1 MSQIC
6 YFVDESG
13 DTTLFSRH
21 GKALVGTQYTSRFF
35 ITGSLEVDDPPV
47 LEAALNSLRL
57 DLLADPLLKDVPS
70 MQAVAG
76 KTACLFHAKDDIPE
90 VRHAVFSLLLKHDL
104 HFSAVVRDKHQ
115 LLADVMLR
123 QLTQP
128 GYRYKPDGHELYD
141 ELIAKL
147 FAKFGNFGVDRQITF
162 AVRGNKPRTAVLK
175 KVLDS
180 IEQDFHSV
188 FGFCPHGHTTVQS
201 SIPSKSAGL
210 QACDYLLWALQRF
223 YERRE
228 ERYLHALWPKF
239 RRVLDLDAQEIKPKG
254 LRHQEGVEF
263 NEKHP
268 LTLLNRAGV

>member
-1 MSQIC
+1 MSSKTGNDLFIVDNSDEDWKVLSYLAEWSEISNKFDIATG
-6 YFVDESG
+6 YFEIG
-13 DTTLFSRH
+13 
-21 GKALVGTQYTSRFF
+21 A
-35 ITGSLEVDDPPV
+35 
-47 LEAALNSLRL
+47 
-57 DLLADPLLKDVPS
+57 LLALD
-70 MQAVAG
+70 G
-76 KTACLFHAKDDIPE
+76 KWQKLDQIRILMGDEVTKRTHHA
-90 VRHAVFSLLLKHDL
+90 
-104 HFSAVVRDKHQ
+104 
-115 LLADVMLR
+115 
-123 QLTQP
+123 TQP

-147 FAKFGNFGVDRQITF
+147 FAKFGNFGLDRQITF

-239 RRVLDLDAQEIKPKG
+239 RRVLDLDAQVIKPKG